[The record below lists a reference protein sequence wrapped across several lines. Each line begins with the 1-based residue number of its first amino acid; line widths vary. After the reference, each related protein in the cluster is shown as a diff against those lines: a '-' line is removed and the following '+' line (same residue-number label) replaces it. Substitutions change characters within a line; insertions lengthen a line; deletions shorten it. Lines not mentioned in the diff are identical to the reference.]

1 MRVFLEPFQDEPQSG
16 GQTRTVKL
24 EPVGQEQPQLKPGQ
38 RWETPEEAAAWKAPS
53 AESEA
58 LEQPWI
64 DPVDAVAGGLSFAP
78 RSIAAAGARAIPRIL
93 AGTAANVATEPI
105 VGGAQDVVDRAMGSA
120 PAWVKAPV
128 NLTTGVLTGGLLSKA
143 GAGMGRAAREAGL
156 NPDFADELTP
166 KGTYFKE
173 AFAERFNP
181 GKVTLEPIEPAQVE
195 EVVPAYLR
203 SRAALPQGQG
213 FETVGGPYP
222 GSKAGAAPH
231 VDEAAL
237 RHYED
242 SISSG
247 RWVEEPEQP
256 RLSPQELS
264 TAKPAEQILR
274 EDFAR
279 GLRREGQENPLVEMA
294 RGRLKAEALNEIDS
308 EASKELLRRHGGSFF
323 AGKGKPSIG
332 LDELRDEAISRGL
345 IDETRPYDAILQDL
359 MGAKSKKEAYADTFN
374 FKPETGTTLYSNP
387 IPQAWRIFTD
397 TYGKYIGTPLWDVAI
412 QKKIPALLE
421 KVPGGE
427 AVNKAMIPGYRG
439 GLPDAP
445 RFNKSI
451 DEMRLGQSI
460 GMDYAVDLGNRLS
473 DLPEADQLAIGGF
486 LRGEAADLPA
496 NVKGVAE
503 EAKDALYSLGRQAV
517 DAGLLDNET
526 FFKNAGRYMPRLY
539 TSKEY
544 QSLLTRW
551 NISPPSGMELSRFK
565 ARKDIPEEIRKE
577 MGEIL
582 TPGYP
587 VAKGVANLTHDI
599 EFAKFFKG
607 ISDNPRW
614 AVKPET
620 GVAVPDGWKPLEG
633 KKYGSLNGTYVHPE
647 IHDELSYMRRAE
659 NELWQKSLSA
669 WKFGKVVMSPKAH
682 IRNIMSNSVL
692 AHLGGMPMYEQPV
705 WLAKSAKS
713 LANGDETWA
722 LAKQAGL
729 LKGTYV
735 NTELRALFNK
745 VSGEL
750 EGSASGSMLDR
761 LGKIGKGAEMIHS
774 GMGKMAKLY
783 NAEEEWFKLAMFMHN
798 RAKGM
803 DARSAAAEAEK
814 WLFDYGKVT
823 RFQDRFRKAW
833 YGAPFATF
841 TFKAM
846 PRIAE
851 AAVKTPWRFALPL
864 SMSYGL
870 NAATRGYKIG
880 DTKEQE
886 NAKRSL
892 LPDWMQGGKSMWPR
906 VPIVDDY
913 GREYYLNLTY
923 ILPWGDIAES
933 GGAFGIPGG
942 IMPFSQPVVKEAW
955 EQMANYDL
963 FSKKPIVEDKETA
976 GLTPM
981 QKFLEQAKQRGT
993 HAFSTFAP
1001 TPAIDVMK
1009 GYAALR
1015 GKPDYKGRE
1024 RPMGVV
1030 AADVFGGFKM
1040 YPVDYAEQAQ
1050 REIAKVNPVN
1060 GAIAA
1065 QIKGD
1070 IKRLAVQAEAA
1081 KRLGR
1086 DPAQYKEQ
1094 IDAKVQQLIGLA
1106 GETKDAGEAF
1116 ATAMGRKT
1124 PLH

>member
-53 AESEA
+53 AESQA

-64 DPVDAVAGGLSFAP
+64 DPVDAVAGGLAFAP
-78 RSIAAAGARAIPRIL
+78 RSIAAAGVGAIPRIL

-105 VGGAQDVVDRAMGSA
+105 VGGAQEVVDTAMGSA
-120 PAWVKAPV
+120 PAWIKAPV
-128 NLTTGVLTGGLLSKA
+128 NLTTGVLTGGLLSRA
-143 GAGMGRAAREAGL
+143 GAGVGRAAKGAGL

-166 KGTYFKE
+166 KGAFFKRE
-173 AFAERFNP
+173 FEGRFKPGEVRLERVP
-181 GKVTLEPIEPAQVE
+181 ETAAIQAD
-195 EVVPAYLR
+195 EVV
-203 SRAALPQGQG
+203 RA
-213 FETVGGPYP
+213 
-222 GSKAGAAPH
+222 
-231 VDEAAL
+231 
-237 RHYED
+237 
-242 SISSG
+242 
-247 RWVEEPEQP
+247 
-256 RLSPQELS
+256 
-264 TAKPAEQILR
+264 
-274 EDFAR
+274 
-279 GLRREGQENPLVEMA
+279 
-294 RGRLKAEALNEIDS
+294 
-308 EASKELLRRHGGSFF
+308 
-323 AGKGKPSIG
+323 
-332 LDELRDEAISRGL
+332 
-345 IDETRPYDAILQDL
+345 
-359 MGAKSKKEAYADTFN
+359 MGAPRVPQPA
-374 FKPETGTTLYSNP
+374 PQGTTLYSNP

-669 WKFGKVVMSPKAH
+669 WKFGKVVMSPKTH

-955 EQMANYDL
+955 EQLANYDL

-976 GLTPM
+976 GLTPV

-1050 REIAKVNPVN
+1050 REIARVNPVN